1 MNANVLIL
9 DDDPDSRESLVRSV
23 QASGMQTVAPDGPFA
38 TMDSLREYARREGV
52 THVATDQR
60 LQERSF
66 SSFLGASAAA
76 ALNAMKIA
84 PILVTAFARQDMD
97 RDIRPF
103 LNAIPR
109 IVHRKAAVSPSS
121 VRSALEASAAEVI
134 EGQVPRSRR
143 GYRSVV
149 TVSNIIQHQERAPR
163 LVRFMI
169 RQWRNDVTVG
179 FPENALS
186 ATIQRA
192 LVPGLLLLAQVNIE
206 AESED
211 TLFLTNFEL
220 PLPEDTL
227 DL

>member
-9 DDDPDSRESLVRSV
+9 DDDPDSRQSLVRSV

-60 LQERSF
+60 LQERPF

-109 IVHRKAAVSPSS
+109 IIQRSDVRPLS
-121 VRSALEASAAEVI
+121 VRAALEASAAEVI

-149 TVSNIIQHQERAPR
+149 TVSTIIQHQERVPR

-186 ATIQRA
+186 ADIQRA

-206 AESED
+206 AETDD